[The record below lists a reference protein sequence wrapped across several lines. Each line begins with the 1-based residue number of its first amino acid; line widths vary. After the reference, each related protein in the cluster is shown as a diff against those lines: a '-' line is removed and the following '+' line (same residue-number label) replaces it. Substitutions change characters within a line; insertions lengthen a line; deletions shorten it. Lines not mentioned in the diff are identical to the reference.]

1 MLLSLV
7 ARYWAIFGGDA
18 WYVRAAV
25 VLSAVYAF
33 ADTAINCTWAYRWA
47 VSDFLRPADLM
58 QLPWQVTSFCICL
71 GTTAWAVQTFYLVRL
86 FFLSRRNWIICV
98 PIGLLINACLALSLY
113 MAHYCSQHTDI
124 VAAFDHLTHFVTPWM
139 ASALATGQSKASN
152 SGRNKADRAFSLF
165 GGNFA
170 QTLRPCSAFSVPRK
184 IMQTNAPSTLF
195 QLAIVCLHYRVHTG
209 LGFLYLGFCSSKIY
223 LGTFIATCNARDP
236 HGSLSFDETVNTCRL
251 KGLGPSKLPPVHV
264 AIQQERRVDGEED
277 EDDVSSSTAAGGK
290 SEDGIKGGSKPE
302 ADVPLPRESVQF
314 QLEVGSAESLPPHEQ
329 QHAV

>member
-7 ARYWAIFGGDA
+7 ARYWAIFSGDA

-124 VAAFDHLTHFVTPWM
+124 VAAFDHLTLGILWYMQQKCPF
-139 ASALATGQSKASN
+139 
-152 SGRNKADRAFSLF
+152 SGKINWS
-165 GGNFA
+165 
-170 QTLRPCSAFSVPRK
+170 QVPRK